1 MSEDTTKSEHTTLSK
16 EDRKAIYDEVSEEIK
31 KQINSWTDLYASIRG
46 QVTLYFAHPCRS
58 SADRAAAMM
67 LAFLAALEELPE
79 EGDAQVIAERI
90 NYLLIMEP
98 ERLGLSM
105 DTNDDGSDTPSLVES
120 LAETLARVAALGRLI
135 EEERTTSEDISDT
148 RTLH

>member
-1 MSEDTTKSEHTTLSK
+1 M
-16 EDRKAIYDEVSEEIK
+16 
-31 KQINSWTDLYASIRG
+31 
-46 QVTLYFAHPCRS
+46 
-58 SADRAAAMM
+58 
-67 LAFLAALEELPE
+67 
-79 EGDAQVIAERI
+79 VIAERI

-98 ERLGLSM
+98 ERIGLSM

-135 EEERTTSEDISDT
+135 EEERTTPEDISDT